1 MPHETTLI
9 TTIAGGL
16 VLAFVFG
23 FIASRLRIPP
33 LVGYLLAGIAVGPH
47 TPGYVADAALAL
59 QLAEIGVI
67 LLMFG
72 VGLHFSVKDLLAVR
86 RIAVPGAVVQIL
98 TATAIGAGL
107 AHAWGWGLGAGL
119 VFGLALSVAS
129 TVVLLR
135 ALEERK
141 ALDSS
146 NGRIA
151 VGWLIV
157 EDMVMVLALVLL
169 PAFAVPLGGTSGGG
183 AAGGGPALLLTVAL
197 TMGKVAAFV
206 VLMLAVGRRLIP
218 RLLMRVARTGSRELF
233 TLAVLALALGIA
245 LGAVKLFDV
254 SFALGAFFA
263 GVVLSESDLSHQAAA
278 DTLPLKDAFAVLFFV
293 SVGMLFDPSILVRQ
307 PVAVAL
313 TVLTIVLGKSLA
325 AFAIVL
331 ALGHPLATALTV
343 SASLAQI
350 GEFSFILAGLGI
362 TLGVLPEA
370 GRDLLLAGALLSIT
384 LNPFV
389 FKGADRLAA
398 WLAGRPG
405 LLRQLESRAASAPPP
420 AAPGSEGLH
429 DHAVIVG
436 FGRVGRMIGEAL
448 DAHDYPFIAVERD
461 RYLVEEARQRHV
473 PAVFGDGSAPGI
485 LQAAAIARARLL
497 IVTTPD
503 SFTARRVIEIAQ
515 AAQPEI
521 EIVVRSHSETEAA
534 HLETCGVGLTV
545 VAEREVALGMIGFAL
560 HRMGLSEGEAQ
571 LFVQSARWVKWDAT
585 EPEDR
590 APELRRHRGEAG

>member
-9 TTIAGGL
+9 ATIVMAL

-47 TPGYVADAALAL
+47 TPGYVADTTLAL

-107 AHAWGWGLGAGL
+107 AYAWGWGVGAGL

-157 EDMVMVLALVLL
+157 EDLVMVLALVLL
-169 PAFAVPLGGTSGGG
+169 PAFALPLGGGGEAAAG
-183 AAGGGPALLLTVAL
+183 AATGLPALLLSVAL
-197 TMGKVAAFV
+197 TLGKVAAFI

-218 RLLMRVARTGSRELF
+218 RLLMRVARAGSRELF
-233 TLAVLALALGIA
+233 TLAVLAIALGIA

-293 SVGMLFDPSILVRQ
+293 SVGMLFDPSIVVRE
-307 PVAVAL
+307 PLAVAL

-331 ALGHPLATALTV
+331 ALGHPLATALIV

-362 TLGVLPEA
+362 ALGVLPEA

-384 LNPFV
+384 LNPLV
-389 FKGADRLAA
+389 FQGADRLAGG
-398 WLAGRPG
+398 LAR
-405 LLRQLESRAASAPPP
+405 RAARRVAAAGAAYDPSAAASGGRRQQGPARACGDRRLRPRRP
-420 AAPGSEGLH
+420 DGRRGVGGARSAVRRHRAEPLRGGGGEAAPGCGGLW
-429 DHAVIVG
+429 
-436 FGRVGRMIGEAL
+436 R
-448 DAHDYPFIAVERD
+448 
-461 RYLVEEARQRHV
+461 RQRPRH
-473 PAVFGDGSAPGI
+473 PAGGGDHPG
-485 LQAAAIARARLL
+485 A
-497 IVTTPD
+497 
-503 SFTARRVIEIAQ
+503 
-515 AAQPEI
+515 
-521 EIVVRSHSETEAA
+521 
-534 HLETCGVGLTV
+534 
-545 VAEREVALGMIGFAL
+545 VA
-560 HRMGLSEGEAQ
+560 
-571 LFVQSARWVKWDAT
+571 
-585 EPEDR
+585 DR
-590 APELRRHRGEAG
+590 HHAG